1 MELAPNIRITSD
13 MRKVLI
19 KCQSLFPL
27 MGVKQGR
34 MFLSDT
40 LSQVLQNPHSDV
52 LRWGLFLWFGIQR
65 IEEDDL
71 SGLQTRHD
79 GLLWRCLQSQAQAVH
94 SAAGLPVW
102 HGSKLVPGRY
112 PDQDPNIKQKEVK
125 PPSGRT
131 YPGRQGPY
139 YPALSI

>member
-1 MELAPNIRITSD
+1 MGG
-13 MRKVLI
+13 RKDEEFF
-19 KCQSLFPL
+19 SFLF
-27 MGVKQGR
+27 R
-34 MFLSDT
+34 MFLW
-40 LSQVLQNPHSDV
+40 L
-52 LRWGLFLWFGIQR
+52 GIQR
-65 IEEDDL
+65 IEEDDM
-71 SGLQTRHD
+71 SGPQTRLQ
-79 GLLWRCLQSQAQAVH
+79 GLPSRRLQSHAKAVH
-94 SAAGLPVW
+94 SAAGLPVR